1 MNPPESS
8 DDAASA
14 IRQAV
19 ALASGT
25 NATISHDDALMR
37 ISTRQ
42 LEQVL
47 HDSFEGPT
55 QDVLTTG
62 LGASPGAAVGAIVLN
77 ADEAMMATDD
87 VILVREETSPA
98 DVHGMAVA
106 VGILTTRGGLASHAA
121 VVARGWGKPAVCGA
135 EGIEIRSD
143 HILVNGERIEVGE
156 TISIDGQSGHVMR
169 GAIKSTEAED
179 IPEIETLLAWAD
191 ESRNITIRANA
202 DTAADARVAR
212 TNGAEGIGLC
222 RTEHMFLT
230 EERLPVIQ
238 SMILSSSPD
247 VEEKALKELREAQR
261 TDFCDLL
268 GEMDGLPVTVR
279 LLDPPL
285 HEFLPELE
293 ELVAAAA
300 RNELDADGEAMLQAA
315 RKWRERNPMLG
326 TRGVRLAWLKP
337 GLYEMQVEALLD
349 AVSERISAGGR
360 PIVEIMIPLTVSGNE
375 LAGARK
381 WIESVLQRHP
391 EAVSVKIGTMIETPR
406 AALVADEMAHH
417 ADFFSFGTNDLT
429 QLTFGFSRDDIE
441 NRIMNLYLQ
450 EELLDANPFRHVD
463 SKAVI
468 ELVRTGIERGRTVKP
483 DLSVGVCGEH
493 GGDPA
498 SIELLAV
505 AGVDYVSCSP
515 PRIPIARLAAAQIAI
530 KTRADR

>member
-47 HDSFEGPT
+47 HDSFQGPT

-62 LGASPGAAVGAIVLN
+62 LGASPGAAVGTIVLN

-191 ESRNITIRANA
+191 ESRNIAIR
-202 DTAADARVAR
+202 
-212 TNGAEGIGLC
+212 
-222 RTEHMFLT
+222 
-230 EERLPVIQ
+230 
-238 SMILSSSPD
+238 
-247 VEEKALKELREAQR
+247 
-261 TDFCDLL
+261 
-268 GEMDGLPVTVR
+268 
-279 LLDPPL
+279 
-285 HEFLPELE
+285 
-293 ELVAAAA
+293 
-300 RNELDADGEAMLQAA
+300 
-315 RKWRERNPMLG
+315 
-326 TRGVRLAWLKP
+326 
-337 GLYEMQVEALLD
+337 
-349 AVSERISAGGR
+349 
-360 PIVEIMIPLTVSGNE
+360 
-375 LAGARK
+375 
-381 WIESVLQRHP
+381 
-391 EAVSVKIGTMIETPR
+391 
-406 AALVADEMAHH
+406 
-417 ADFFSFGTNDLT
+417 
-429 QLTFGFSRDDIE
+429 
-441 NRIMNLYLQ
+441 
-450 EELLDANPFRHVD
+450 
-463 SKAVI
+463 
-468 ELVRTGIERGRTVKP
+468 
-483 DLSVGVCGEH
+483 
-493 GGDPA
+493 
-498 SIELLAV
+498 
-505 AGVDYVSCSP
+505 
-515 PRIPIARLAAAQIAI
+515 
-530 KTRADR
+530 

>member
-1 MNPPESS
+1 MSPPESS
-8 DDAASA
+8 SDAATA

-19 ALASGT
+19 ALATGP

-37 ISTRQ
+37 ISTDQ
-42 LEQVL
+42 LERVL
-47 HDSFEGPT
+47 HDSFEGPN
-55 QDVLTTG
+55 QHVLTTG
-62 LGASPGAAVGAIVLN
+62 LGASPGAAVGSIVLN
-77 ADEAMMATDD
+77 ADDAMMATDD

-98 DVHGMAVA
+98 DVHGMGVA
-106 VGILTTRGGLASHAA
+106 VGILTTKGGLASHAA

-135 EGIEIRSD
+135 EGIEIHAD

-156 TISIDGQSGHVMR
+156 IISIDGRSGHVMR
-169 GAIKSTEAED
+169 GAVESRQAED
-179 IPEIETLLAWAD
+179 IPEIATLLSWAD
-191 ESRNITIRANA
+191 ESREIAIRANA
-202 DTAADARVAR
+202 DTGADARVAR
-212 TNGAEGIGLC
+212 VNGAEGIGLC

-238 SMILSSSPD
+238 SMILAQSPD

-261 TDFCDLL
+261 TDFGDLL
-268 GEMDGLPVTVR
+268 EEMDGLPVTVR

-293 ELVAAAA
+293 ELVEAAA
-300 RNELDADGEAMLQAA
+300 RNELDADGIAMLQAA
-315 RKWRERNPMLG
+315 RKWRERNPMIG
-326 TRGVRLAWLKP
+326 TRGVRLAWVKP

-349 AVSERISAGGR
+349 AVADRIAAGGN

-381 WIESVLQRHP
+381 WIEAVLQHHP
-391 EAVSVKIGTMIETPR
+391 EVASVKIGTMVETPR
-406 AALVADEMAHH
+406 AALVADELAHH

-441 NRIMNLYLQ
+441 NRIMNLYL
-450 EELLDANPFRHVD
+450 EKELLEANPFQHVD
-463 SKAVI
+463 AHAVI
-468 ELVRTGIERGRTVKP
+468 ELVRLGVERGRSTKP
-483 DLSVGVCGEH
+483 DLPIGVCGEH

-498 SIELLAV
+498 SIELLAA

-515 PRIPIARLAAAQIAI
+515 PRVPIARLAAAHIAI
-530 KTRADR
+530 NARGDR